1 MERIQ
6 ANAELRES
14 GKKGLNRR
22 LRKEGRVPAVL
33 YGRGGKSLPLTVNS
47 KEFTLL
53 LKKSGMNA
61 LIDLTVSG
69 SDKNDKLV
77 AMVKDYQTD
86 FIRRVVTHIDLL
98 KIDLTQ
104 KIVVRVPVFVTGKS
118 VGVEAG
124 GLLEYINREIEVRCL
139 PTGIPEK
146 IEVDISSLEIGTS
159 LHVRDVKLP
168 EGVEAVSLDTTLVAV
183 VAPAA
188 EEAAAP
194 VAAATEAAPAAAGA
208 TPAAPGA
215 APAADKKAEGKS
227 EGKK

>member
-1 MERIQ
+1 MERVQ
-6 ANAELRES
+6 ANAELREP

-22 LRKEGRVPAVL
+22 LRKGGRVPAVL
-33 YGRGGKSLPLTVNS
+33 YGRGGQALPLTVNS

-53 LKKSGMNA
+53 LKQSGMNA
-61 LIDLTVSG
+61 LIDLTVAG
-69 SDKNDKLV
+69 SKDSDKLV

-104 KIVVRVPVFVTGKS
+104 KLAVRVPVHVIGKS
-118 VGVEAG
+118 IGIENG

-139 PTGIPEK
+139 PTSIPEK
-146 IEVDISSLEIGTS
+146 IEVDITAVDVGHS

-168 EGVEAVSLDTTLVAV
+168 EGVEAVSLDMTIVAV

-188 EEAAAP
+188 EEAAP
-194 VAAATEAAPAAAGA
+194 VAAAEAAPAAGA
-208 TPAAPGA
+208 APAAPGA
-215 APAADKKAEGKS
+215 APAADKDKKADAKPE
-227 EGKK
+227 KK